1 MNMKNIISL
10 TEARKRLFEIVSEV
24 VSPAV
29 VYTLTERGTPK
40 AVIMSATEYESWI
53 ETMEVLRDSPNIL
66 KSVKETR
73 DAWKSGAW
81 KKWPTLDELKKD
93 FMLNDK
99 PKKAYVRTG
108 NKNLG
113 KKRVR

>member
-1 MNMKNIISL
+1 MSMKNTISI
-10 TEARKRLFEIVSEV
+10 TDARKRLFDIVDEV

-81 KKWPTLDELKKD
+81 KKWPVFEGMKD
-93 FMLNDK
+93 GRLIFNDK
-99 PKKAYVRTG
+99 PKHVYTRPQAKRT
-108 NKNLG
+108 
-113 KKRVR
+113 KRTR